1 MKKVKTKKVKKTYTS
16 VDYLSG
22 DGMLTTVWGPGM
34 WHFLHTMSFNYP
46 VKPNREQKIQY
57 RNFILSLI
65 HVLPCKYCRM
75 NLVKNLKTLPLK
87 YSHMESRDKFSRY
100 IYDLHEL
107 VNKMLKKESGLTYE
121 IVRERYEHFRARCTN
136 TVVKTEEKGCTE
148 SLYGEKAKCI
158 LRIVPQ
164 TKKCNTF
171 QMDDKCVKKR
181 IFIKGAPK

>member
-1 MKKVKTKKVKKTYTS
+1 MMRKTKKLKKTYTNA
-16 VDYLSG
+16 DYHSG

-46 VKPNREQKIQY
+46 VKPTKEQKNQY
-57 RNFILSLI
+57 RNFVLSLVN
-65 HVLPCKYCRM
+65 VLPCKYCRI
-75 NLVKNLKTLPLK
+75 NLAKNFKVLPLK
-87 YSHMESRDKFSRY
+87 YSHMESRDTFSRY
-100 IYDLHEL
+100 IYHLHEH
-107 VNKMLKKESGLTYE
+107 VNKMLKKHSGLTYDM
-121 IVRERYEHFRARCTN
+121 VRERYEHFRARCTN

-181 IFIKGAPK
+181 ISIKGTPS